1 MRPTNMSDLSS
12 ANLKDNVGPSLFL
25 TKQNRYFVGAVS
37 GEIKITM
44 ENTHVTSWKLFTS
57 ESLTS
62 MGYPPKKFPFSQ
74 VGKCSD

>member
-12 ANLKDNVGPSLFL
+12 ANLKDNVVPSLFL

-44 ENTHVTSWKLFTS
+44 EKTYVMSGKLFTS

-62 MGYPPKKFPFSQ
+62 MGYPSKNFTFSQ
-74 VGKCSD
+74 LGKCSD